1 MVAALEMLGYADVH
15 HMHSVFANPPEADMW
30 TQAINARFFGRGKPC
45 GREEWGQLLGH
56 CQAVTDAP
64 SVLFAEDLVAAYTD
78 SQVILTN
85 RDQDRWW
92 VSFDRSI
99 GAISGE
105 PGRLILAVLSGTVVT
120 KECGKARF
128 TAHYKR
134 GWAPLCDFL
143 GKDVPTVDFP
153 RTNDTKTMV
162 ASSRATITAIF
173 LRFSTRVLL
182 PSALLTGAGFAI
194 YANGAR

>member
-1 MVAALEMLGYADVH
+1 MVAALEMLGYAEVH

-30 TQAINARFFGRGKPC
+30 TQAINARFFGRGKLC
-45 GREEWGQLLGH
+45 GREEWGQPLGH

-64 SVLFAEDLVAAYTD
+64 SVLFAEDLIAAYPD
-78 SQVILTN
+78 AQLVPP
-85 RDQDRWW
+85 
-92 VSFDRSI
+92 
-99 GAISGE
+99 E
-105 PGRLILAVLSGTVVT
+105 RLLEYEV
-120 KECGKARF
+120 KK
-128 TAHYKR
+128 
-134 GWAPLCDFL
+134 GWAPLCAFL

-162 ASSRATITAIF
+162 TSSRATITAIF

-182 PSALLTGAGFAI
+182 PSTLLTGAGFAI